1 MGIFGR
7 MRDIL
12 HANLNDMLDR
22 AEQPE
27 KMLKQIIREIESSI
41 DRSKAD
47 TARVLADAKRLERE
61 ADQKNDEVEQWQHR
75 AETAVEQD
83 EDDLAR
89 KALERK
95 KLHQDELDALVR
107 QLDQTRDAAD
117 EMKENTRL
125 LLDKPTEARARFTSL
140 SARSK
145 AAKTAKD
152 VQKQAGKL
160 DDRDKVLGKLDA
172 FDRRVQDME
181 AEASALADV
190 HDAGDEVERAF
201 ADREQM
207 RAVEHELAALKAKRD
222 GTHEA

>member
-12 HANLNDMLDR
+12 NANLNDMLDR

-61 ADQKNDEVEQWQHR
+61 ADQKNDEVEQWRSR
-75 AETAVEQD
+75 AEMAVEQNED
-83 EDDLAR
+83 ELAR

-95 KLHQDELDALVR
+95 KLHQDELDALTQ

-125 LLDKPTEARARFTSL
+125 LQNKLTEARARFTSL

-145 AAKTAKD
+145 AAKTAKE
-152 VQKQAGKL
+152 VQKQTGKL
-160 DDRDKVLGKLDA
+160 DDRGKVLGKLDA
-172 FDRRVQDME
+172 FDRRVQDRE
-181 AEASALADV
+181 AEAGALADARS
-190 HDAGDEVERAF
+190 AGDEVERAF
-201 ADREQM
+201 ADREQEL
-207 RAVEHELAALKAKRD
+207 AVESELAALKAKRD
-222 GTHEA
+222 ANNGT